1 MDIATGRTIRSMNI
15 DATFTTTQL
24 ARPAIAAGV
33 LVLLWIGE
41 AMVPM
46 FAVPARKKPGAK
58 VE

>member
-1 MDIATGRTIRSMNI
+1 MNI

-33 LVLLWIGE
+33 LGLLWIGE

-46 FAVPARKKPGAK
+46 FAVSLRKRPGAK

>member
-1 MDIATGRTIRSMNI
+1 MDI
-15 DATFTTTQL
+15 DAIFSTTQL
-24 ARPAIAAGV
+24 TGPVIAAGV
-33 LVLLWIGE
+33 LALLWIGE

>member
-1 MDIATGRTIRSMNI
+1 MNI
-15 DATFTTTQL
+15 QVIFATTQIT
-24 ARPAIAAGV
+24 RPAIAAGV
-33 LVLLWIGE
+33 LALLWIGE